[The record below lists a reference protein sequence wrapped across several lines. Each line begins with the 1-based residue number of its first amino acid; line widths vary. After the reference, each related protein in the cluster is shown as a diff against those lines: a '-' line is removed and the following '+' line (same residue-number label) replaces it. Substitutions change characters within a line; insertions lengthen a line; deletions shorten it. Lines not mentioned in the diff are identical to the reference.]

1 MQKKNQSKKPKH
13 VLLWIDRIISG
24 NWLKQLGVATVIFF
38 VVFVLVVI
46 FYLIFKSDGW
56 KSIAE
61 AFVDLVS
68 PVTAW
73 NDANGSPSVFSFL
86 GYSFVYFL
94 GVVVFSGLF
103 VATITNILRTRSDRF
118 RMGTVT
124 YHFKE
129 HIVFL
134 GYDDMIV
141 GMILKLCEERK
152 GKVRIVVGVEDN
164 VYEINDKIKNRLYGR
179 YKDNVV
185 VLQADGCNRTD
196 LEKRIRVPHAERV
209 YIIGEHDDA
218 YNLKSYRT
226 IYELSLC
233 SKKKD
238 FDERMPQCYVN
249 LRHKSTLTLFQTYA
263 TVGDIGVDFSKFHV
277 FNFYDEWAR
286 HMIVGENL
294 EQERRIDMDGKPDKQ
309 LHLVVVGMTEMGIAL
324 ARQAMLWCH
333 YPNDFK
339 TKITFIDP
347 QADLYSKLFI
357 GSHQHLFKECH
368 HTLFNEFP
376 YIEKNENSD
385 LDIEFEFYKAYIS
398 DDDIRGEIVKWA
410 TDKEQ
415 LLTIAICLPKASQS
429 FGAGIYLPE
438 ELFNEKNNVPI
449 WVYQPTYGD
458 MGNYLSGS
466 RYKNIIT
473 FGMSGE
479 SLDICNEEII
489 KTAKNINHYIR
500 NHKHTEGK
508 EVAVYYDN
516 ERWIEMEWQSNDIH
530 KKWMCINRAGNIAAM
545 QRIVNYNFDKNNN
558 EVVERLT
565 AVEKKH
571 RKIEQIIAPS
581 YISSN
586 KTDKDFKINMYN
598 EEDCAIK
605 QYIKAIFQIKYFYN
619 TQYEKN
625 RRKKNQSLY
634 FVFNKIECSS

>member
-1 MQKKNQSKKPKH
+1 MQMRTLFEKLKTLFKKPRH
-13 VLLWIDRIISG
+13 FLLGIDRIISG

-38 VVFVLVVI
+38 GVFLFVVI
-46 FYLIFKSDGW
+46 FYRIFKSDGW
-56 KSIAE
+56 NSIAE

-68 PVTAW
+68 PVSAW
-73 NDANGSPSVFSFL
+73 HDTYQGSPSVFSFL
-86 GYSFVYFL
+86 VYSFVYFL

-103 VATITNILRTRSDRF
+103 VATITNILRTRADRF

-124 YHFKE
+124 YHFTKK

-164 VYEINDKIKNRLYGR
+164 VYEINDKIKNRLYGK

-218 YNLKSYRT
+218 YNLRSYRT

-286 HMIVGENL
+286 NMIVGEKLGEESRIDRGGNL
-294 EQERRIDMDGKPDKQ
+294 EENV
-309 LHLVVVGMTEMGIAL
+309 HLVIVGMTEMGIAL

-333 YPNDFK
+333 YPNDIK
-339 TKITFIDP
+339 TTITFIDP
-347 QADLYSKLFI
+347 QADLYSKFFI

-368 HTLFNEFP
+368 YTLFN
-376 YIEKNENSD
+376 ISDNNKEKNEDSK
-385 LDIEFEFYKAYIS
+385 LDIEFEFYRAYIS
-398 DDDIRGEIVKWA
+398 DDDIRGKIVDWVN
-410 TDKEQ
+410 DEQQ
-415 LLTIAICLPKASQS
+415 LLTIAICLPKAAQS
-429 FGAGIYLPE
+429 FGAAIYLPE
-438 ELFNEKNNVPI
+438 KLFENTNIPI

-466 RYKNIIT
+466 RYKNVIT

-479 SLDICNEEII
+479 SLDICNDKII
-489 KTAKNINHYIR
+489 DKAKKINHYFR
-500 NHKHTEGK
+500 NHKKEGK
-508 EVAVYYDN
+508 EVSVNYDN
-516 ERWIEMEWQSNDIH
+516 ARWIDAEWQSNDIH
-530 KKWMCINRAGNIAAM
+530 KKWMCINRAGSIGAM
-545 QRIVNYNFDKNNN
+545 QGKVNKNFDRIEFANVEIKRRII
-558 EVVERLT
+558 EKLVV
-565 AVEKKH
+565 
-571 RKIEQIIAPS
+571 P
-581 YISSN
+581 YISS
-586 KTDKDFKINMYN
+586 DKNDKENDYVDDMYN
-598 EEDCAIK
+598 INED
-605 QYIKAIFQIKYFYN
+605 YIKRFFETIK
-619 TQYEKN
+619 E
-625 RRKKNQSLY
+625 
-634 FVFNKIECSS
+634 IENLKTT

>member
-1 MQKKNQSKKPKH
+1 MQMKTLFKKLKKLFEKPKH
-13 VLLWIDRIISG
+13 FKLWIDRIISG
-24 NWLKQLGVATVIFF
+24 NIWRQLIVSTILFF
-38 VVFVLVVI
+38 VVFLIVWLIGFLV
-46 FYLIFKSDGW
+46 FKNWDLG
-56 KSIAE
+56 K
-61 AFVDLVS
+61 AFADLVS
-68 PVTAW
+68 PVTVRYKAYDHPEEGVW
-73 NDANGSPSVFSFL
+73 GTSI
-86 GYSFVYFL
+86 VYFL
-94 GVVVFSGLF
+94 GVIFFTGIF

-141 GMILKLCEERK
+141 GMILKLCEERN

-164 VYEINDKIKNRLYGR
+164 VYEINDKIKNRLYGK

-263 TVGDIGVDFSKFHV
+263 TAGDIGVDFSKFHV

-286 HMIVGENL
+286 NMIVGEKL
-294 EQERRIDMDGKPDKQ
+294 GEESQIDRGGTPDKNV
-309 LHLVVVGMTEMGIAL
+309 HLVIVGMTEMGIAL

-333 YPNDFK
+333 YPNDIK

-347 QADLYSKLFI
+347 QADLYSKFFI
-357 GSHQHLFKECH
+357 GSHQHLFKVCH
-368 HTLFNEFP
+368 YSLFN
-376 YIEKNENSD
+376 ISDSNKEKNEESK

-398 DDDIRGEIVKWA
+398 DDDIRGKIVDWVNN
-410 TDKEQ
+410 EQQ
-415 LLTIAICLPKASQS
+415 LLTIAICLPKAAQS
-429 FGAGIYLPE
+429 FGAAIYLPE
-438 ELFNEKNNVPI
+438 ELFDNTNIPI
-449 WVYQPTYGD
+449 WVYQPTCGD

-466 RYKNIIT
+466 RYKNVIT

-479 SLDICNEEII
+479 SLDICNEDII
-489 KTAKNINHYIR
+489 KRAKKINHYFR
-500 NHKHTEGK
+500 NHRNEEGK
-508 EVAVYYDN
+508 EVAVNYDN
-516 ERWIEMEWQSNDIH
+516 ERWIDAEWQSNDIH
-530 KKWMCINRAGNIAAM
+530 KKWMCINRAGCLTAM
-545 QRIVNYNFDKNNN
+545 QRIKDAPNIDNLLIFIEIK
-558 EVVERLT
+558 R
-565 AVEKKH
+565 
-571 RKIEQIIAPS
+571 RKIEKLVVP

-586 KTDKDFKINMYN
+586 KNDKGKAFVDDMYN
-598 EEDCAIK
+598 INEYDIK
-605 QYIKAIFQIKYFYN
+605 NFFETIK
-619 TQYEKN
+619 
-625 RRKKNQSLY
+625 
-634 FVFNKIECSS
+634 KIEI